1 MYMIFNL
8 DPDGDSY
15 SIHGKMEDARYIF
28 DKKVKRWS
36 EAVNNREEVGWD
48 DYKTLLCEITNLSDF
63 GFGTYGDVYGMTIID
78 SLNWDDEWHSQNT

>member
-1 MYMIFNL
+1 MYIIFNL

-15 SIHGKMEDARYIF
+15 SLHGRIEDARYVF

-48 DYKTLLCEITNLSDF
+48 DYIGVKPLTTERKLVGMITKLYYVKSP
-63 GFGTYGDVYGMTIID
+63 TSAISASVPMVM
-78 SLNWDDEWHSQNT
+78 SMV

>member
-1 MYMIFNL
+1 MYIIFNL

-15 SIHGKMEDARYIF
+15 SLHGRIEDARYVF

-36 EAVNNREEVGWD
+36 TAVNNREEVGWD

-63 GFGTYGDVYGMTIID
+63 GFGAYGDIYGMELID
-78 SLNWDDEWHSQNT
+78 SLNWEGDQE